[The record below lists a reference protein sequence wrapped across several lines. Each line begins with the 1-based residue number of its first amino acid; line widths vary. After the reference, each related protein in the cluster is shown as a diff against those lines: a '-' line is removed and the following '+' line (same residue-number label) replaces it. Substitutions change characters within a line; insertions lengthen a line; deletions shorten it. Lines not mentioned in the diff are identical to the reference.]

1 MKTKRSFRALYQE
14 YMQLLKRETGFR
26 DTLMDREH
34 KEAFDLLCEEVW
46 PYDEDLMT
54 KAGGPGVMDVLNLL
68 ANIHVKHSTE
78 ELRKKLVELE
88 RKIKTR
94 ECQSPGVHA
103 ASDASAGRGVGNA
116 WRSGRK
122 RDD

>member
-1 MKTKRSFRALYQE
+1 MKNERSFRALCQE

-26 DTLMDREH
+26 DTLMDTAH

-54 KAGGPGVMDVLNLL
+54 KAGGPGVMDALNLL
-68 ANIHVKHSTE
+68 ANIHIKQSTE

-88 RKIKTR
+88 RKIKAL
-94 ECQSPGVHA
+94 QS
-103 ASDASAGRGVGNA
+103 
-116 WRSGRK
+116 RSP
-122 RDD
+122 